1 MLSKLRRPRSR
12 EGVGSSPDGSRSIA
26 RDRLYNALNR
36 DRYDLMAP
44 EVVEALRRDLLNV
57 ISRHL
62 DVEDQFHELEIQR
75 RDDSFYLVASVRVS
89 SLPRWGAV
97 S

>member
-12 EGVGSSPDGSRSIA
+12 ESVGSNPDGSRSIA
-26 RDRLYNALNR
+26 RERLYNALNR

-75 RDDSFYLVASVRVS
+75 KDDSFYLVASVRVS
-89 SLPRWGAV
+89 SLPRWAAV

>member
-1 MLSKLRRPRSR
+1 MLSRLRRPRGR
-12 EGVGSSPDGSRSIA
+12 EGIGSSPDGSRSIA
-26 RDRLYNALNR
+26 RERLYNALNR

-44 EVVEALRRDLLNV
+44 DVVESMRRDLLNV

-62 DVEDQFHELEIQR
+62 DVDDQFHELEIQR
-75 RDDSFYLVASVRVS
+75 KDDSFYLVASVRVS
-89 SLPRWGAV
+89 SLPRWAAV